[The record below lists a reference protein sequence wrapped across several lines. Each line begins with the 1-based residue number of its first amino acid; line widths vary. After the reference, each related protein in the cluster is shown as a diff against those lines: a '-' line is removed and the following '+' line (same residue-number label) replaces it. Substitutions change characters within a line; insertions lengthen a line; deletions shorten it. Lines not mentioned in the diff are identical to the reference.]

1 MAATDYALLVDG
13 VEVPAPDTYS
23 WGEQDVSAP
32 DAGRTQDA
40 NATMYKMLITRKVK
54 LQLGWN
60 NRDEQTIASIIGAF
74 SPEYVEVTYFDARD
88 GDFATKTF
96 YVGDRSVPFRE
107 IRQGGHAI
115 STLTFNIIER

>member
-1 MAATDYALLVDG
+1 MAATDHALTVDG
-13 VEVPAPDTYS
+13 VEMPNPDTYS

-40 NATMYKMLITRKVK
+40 NATMYKMLITRKIK
-54 LQLGWN
+54 LQLGWS
-60 NRDEQTIASIIGAF
+60 NRDEQTIASIISAF
-74 SPEYVEVTYFDARD
+74 SPEYVEIRYFDARAAD
-88 GDFATKTF
+88 YVTKTF

>member
-1 MAATDYALLVDG
+1 MAAIDHVLIVDG
-13 VEVPAPDTYS
+13 HEIPNPDTYS

-32 DAGRTQDA
+32 DAGR
-40 NATMYKMLITRKVK
+40 
-54 LQLGWN
+54 
-60 NRDEQTIASIIGAF
+60 NRDEATIASIISAL
-74 SPEYVEVTYFDARD
+74 SPEYISVRYFDARAA
-88 GDFATKTF
+88 GYITKTF

>member
-1 MAATDYALLVDG
+1 MAAIDHVLIVDG
-13 VEVPAPDTYS
+13 HEIPNPDTYS

-40 NATMYKMLITRKVK
+40 NATMYKMLITRKIK

-60 NRDEQTIASIIGAF
+60 NRDEQTIASIISAF
-74 SPEYVEVTYFDARD
+74 SPEYISVRYFDARE
-88 GDFATKTF
+88 GGYTTKTF